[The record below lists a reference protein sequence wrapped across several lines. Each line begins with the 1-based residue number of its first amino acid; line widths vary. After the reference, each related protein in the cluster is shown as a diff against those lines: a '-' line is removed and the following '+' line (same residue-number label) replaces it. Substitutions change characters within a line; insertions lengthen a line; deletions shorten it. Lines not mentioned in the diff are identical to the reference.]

1 MWRVLG
7 LMVMISLVGCATKSP
22 PASFPLPIQTAGPV
36 TTGKPFLRLDTGG
49 HTAAIIRIAV
59 DANAEYLVTG
69 SDDKTAR
76 VWRVADGALLQT
88 LRPPIGEGNEGKVY
102 AVAISPDG
110 GVVAVGGY
118 TGTGKEVNSIRLYLF
133 DRASGQMLR
142 QMGGLPN
149 AITSLSFSPQGR
161 YLAIGLGDGGIRVYR
176 SEDGQEVARDTNYQG
191 TSYSVEFDRSG
202 RLLTTSFD
210 GYLRLY
216 DASFKLITKQKAPGG
231 NQPFFARFSPDATKI
246 AVGFHDSTAVNV
258 LSGADLKL
266 LYSPNTGQFNNGNL
280 SKVAWSADGS
290 LLYAGGRHND
300 GSGWEPVIRWTDA
313 GRGLAQSFR
322 VSTNTVMDLRT
333 LPEGRLVFGAADP
346 AFGMLNRDDSK
357 QWEHR
362 PDILDL
368 RASRIGRLSVS
379 KEGNQVEF
387 SFDDYLTDG
396 SKQTHRVSVDL
407 NQPQPRFDASSASG
421 LSAADTQGEALANWY
436 DTDHP
441 KIHGQS
447 LALQAYEASYS
458 LALSRQTSGFLLGT
472 IWTLRYYDRPEQL
485 RWAVP
490 VPGMASAV
498 NLSLDERYAIAAL
511 GDGTVRWYNTAN
523 GQEVLALYIHPD
535 RKRWIVWT
543 PEGFYD
549 AAPGAEGL
557 IGYHLN
563 QGPDHEGKFVA
574 AAQMEQR
581 YYRPD
586 LIARRLSADGDRLI
600 AEAVN
605 KLGDVTKTL
614 ADGLPP
620 ELELLSSHL
629 DGFDLVLEFRV
640 KPRLGGMG
648 RIVYTV
654 NGVEQAARALAVVP
668 PGSSLPM
675 KVSLPLPAGQINTV
689 TLSAFNARNS
699 IRSTPLTVPPQ
710 TTPAADVKP
719 TLYVLA
725 VGVSTYQDPSFKLTY
740 AAADA
745 QAVSRLLVKQGQA
758 LFQVA
763 PPILLTDAQ
772 ANKTSIKAAFAELAG
787 KVKQDDVFLLY
798 LAGHGAVFDG
808 AYHFIPTEA
817 IYRNE
822 KDFRAASLDEQGFR
836 ELLKTIPAQKSLI
849 LLDTCYAGAIKL
861 DGLASGLAMRGDL
874 TEKTAITKLM
884 RATGR
889 TVLMASSDKAMALE
903 GFQQHGFFTAA
914 LLQGLQGEADT
925 DHDHVVDGLE
935 LASFVEKR
943 VPVISK
949 DRQFPIHESNGTN
962 FPIGFAQ

>member
-1 MWRVLG
+1 MWRGLC

-22 PASFPLPIQTAGPV
+22 PVKILAPSQTAGPV
-36 TTGKPFLRLDTGG
+36 TTGKPFLRLETGG
-49 HTAAIIRIAV
+49 HTAVIQGIAV
-59 DANAEYLVTG
+59 DAKAEYLVTG
-69 SDDKTAR
+69 SHDKTAR
-76 VWRVADGALLQT
+76 VWRVADGTWMQT
-88 LRPPIGEGNEGKVY
+88 LRPPIGEGDEGKVY

-110 GVVAVGGY
+110 GMVAVGGFTAKQGESENLY
-118 TGTGKEVNSIRLYLF
+118 FFDSI
-133 DRASGQMLR
+133 SGQMLR
-142 QMGGLPN
+142 RMGGLPSS
-149 AITSLSFSPQGR
+149 IDSLSFSPQGR
-161 YLAIGLGDGGIRVYR
+161 YLAVGLGGKNGIRVYR
-176 SEDGQEVARDTNYQG
+176 SDDGQEITRDTDYQDS
-191 TSYSVEFDRSG
+191 SYSVDFDRSG
-202 RLLTTSFD
+202 RLLTSSWD

-216 DASFKLITKQKAPGG
+216 DAGFKQIAKQQAPGG
-231 NQPFFARFSPDATKI
+231 NRPFFARFSPDGTKI
-246 AVGFHDSTAVNV
+246 AVGFIDSTAVNV
-258 LSGADLKL
+258 LSGADLSL
-266 LYSPNTGQFNNGNL
+266 LYSPDNGHVNKGNL
-280 SKVAWSADGS
+280 ASVTWSADGS
-290 LLYAGGRHND
+290 VLYAGGYYSD
-300 GSGWEPVIRWTDA
+300 DTGWRPVIRWTDA
-313 GRGLAQSFR
+313 GRGPAQSSQ
-322 VSTNTVMDLRT
+322 VSTDTVLNLST
-333 LPEGRLVFGAADP
+333 LPNGRLAFGAADP
-346 AFGMLNRDDSK
+346 AFGVLNRDGSK

-368 RASRIGRLSVS
+368 RGSQIDKLLVS

-387 SFDDYLTDG
+387 SFIDFLPGG
-396 SKQTHRVSVDL
+396 SKQSHRVSVDL
-407 NQPQPRFDASSASG
+407 NQPQPRFDASTTSG
-421 LSAADTQGEALANWY
+421 LGAAYTQGEAQANWY
-436 DTDHP
+436 DTEHP

-447 LALQAYEASYS
+447 LTLKPYEWSRS
-458 LALSRQTSGFLLGT
+458 LALSRQTPGFLLGAS
-472 IWTLRYYDRPEQL
+472 WELRNYDRPDQL

-490 VPGMASAV
+490 VPGVAWAV
-498 NLSLDERYAIAAL
+498 NLSPDGRYAIAAL
-511 GDGTVRWYNTAN
+511 GDGTVRWYKTEN
-523 GQEVLALYIHPD
+523 GQEVLALYVHPD
-535 RKRWIVWT
+535 RKRWVVWT

-549 AAPGAEGL
+549 AAPGAESL

-563 QGPDHEGKFVA
+563 QGPNHDGQFVA

-605 KLGDVTKTL
+605 SLGDVTKTL

-640 KPRLGGMG
+640 KPRLGGVG

-654 NGVEQAARALAVVP
+654 NGVEQEARALAVVP
-668 PGSSLPM
+668 PGSTLPM
-675 KVSLPLPAGQINTV
+675 KVSLPLPAGQTNTAAV
-689 TLSAFNARNS
+689 SAFNARNS
-699 IRSTPLTVPPQ
+699 ISSPPLPIPPLT
-710 TTPAADVKP
+710 TPTADVKP
-719 TLYVLA
+719 TLFILA
-725 VGVSTYQDPSFKLTY
+725 VGVSRYKDSSFNLKY

-745 QAVSRLLVKQGQA
+745 QAVSGLLVKQGQA

-763 PPILLTDAQ
+763 PPKLLTDAE
-772 ANKTSIKAAFAELAG
+772 ANKSSIKAAFAELAG

-798 LAGHGAVFDG
+798 LAGHGMVFDG

-817 IYRNE
+817 IYNNE

-861 DGLASGLAMRGDL
+861 DALASGLAMRGDL

-889 TVLMASSDKAMALE
+889 TVLMASSDKAMAIE
-903 GFQQHGFFTAA
+903 GYQQHGFFTAA

-925 DHDHVVDGLE
+925 DKDHIVDGLE
-935 LASFVEKR
+935 LAIFVEKR

-962 FPIGFAQ
+962 FPIGTAQ